1 MTTRE
6 AENRNHKRRR
16 PGSRE
21 SRSMMPNIVAGDW
34 RAELLG
40 GGSLNL
46 GGTVNQAPAPH
57 AIEFSFMTLP
67 ACAYGPGRVVLPAV
81 IVLMPP
87 AGPVEHADVGG
98 LMRNGPAAMIDL
110 FVTRSLFSDL
120 IPRIESGKVKTITFK
135 VEGGAGAKWPIS
147 LWSIKAS
154 LAPAR

>member
-1 MTTRE
+1 MI
-6 AENRNHKRRR
+6 
-16 PGSRE
+16 
-21 SRSMMPNIVAGDW
+21 PNIVAGDW

-110 FVTRSLFSDL
+110 FVTRPSVLRPDPAHRERKGEDDNL
-120 IPRIESGKVKTITFK
+120 Q
-135 VEGGAGAKWPIS
+135 GGGRCAAQNGRSRCGA
-147 LWSIKAS
+147 
-154 LAPAR
+154 